1 MEDISMMTHAQQQPY
16 TLSSEKPLAVVASNI
31 NADGYELA
39 KQFAENGYDL
49 IVAAGNPSVVEE
61 AFDFKEYGVDAVSF
75 QLDLSTTEG
84 VEQLYRRIIATG
96 RPVEAM
102 VINTGISEDLT
113 NETVL
118 AKKVLKDMADRG
130 RGRILFAGS
139 DKDDDARPACEALQ
153 EEAQGTGVT
162 VTALRSGNS
171 EIYFLKKGYEEP
183 NLLH

>member
-1 MEDISMMTHAQQQPY
+1 MINQQTY
-16 TLSSEKPLAVVASNI
+16 LTSDKPLAVIASN
-31 NADGYELA
+31 NNTDGYELA

-61 AFDFKEYGVDAVSF
+61 AEDFKKLGVDAVSF
-75 QLDLSTTEG
+75 QLDLSTAEG

-113 NETVL
+113 NETGL
-118 AKKVLKDMADRG
+118 AKRILKDMADKG
-130 RGRILFAGS
+130 RGRILFAGQDS
-139 DKDDDARPACEALQ
+139 EDDADLACEALQ

-171 EIYFLKKGYEEP
+171 EIYFLKKGYEGST
-183 NLLH
+183 LLH

>member
-1 MEDISMMTHAQQQPY
+1 MMNVAQQQRPY
-16 TLSSEKPLAVVASNI
+16 LSSEKPLAVVASNT
-31 NADGYELA
+31 NSDGYELA
-39 KQFAENGYDL
+39 RQFAEHGYDL
-49 IVAAGNPSVVEE
+49 IVAAGNPSIVEE
-61 AFDFKEYGVDAVSF
+61 AFDFQEYGVEAVSF

-139 DKDDDARPACEALQ
+139 RKEDDATPACEALQ

-162 VTALRSGNS
+162 VTALRSGKT

-183 NLLH
+183 ILLH

>member
-1 MEDISMMTHAQQQPY
+1 MMTQQQTY
-16 TLSSEKPLAVVASNI
+16 LNSEKPLAVVASNT
-31 NADGYELA
+31 NSDGHELA

-49 IVAAGNPSVVEE
+49 IIAAINPSVVEE
-61 AFDFKEYGVDAVSF
+61 AEEFKGYGVDAVSF

-102 VINTGISEDLT
+102 VINTGITEDLT
-113 NETVL
+113 NETIL

-139 DKDDDARPACEALQ
+139 EDLEDAGPACESLQ

-183 NLLH
+183 TLLH

>member
-1 MEDISMMTHAQQQPY
+1 MMTQPQQRPY
-16 TLSSEKPLAVVASNI
+16 SVSSEKPLAVVASNT
-31 NADGYELA
+31 NSDGYELA

-61 AFDFKEYGVDAVSF
+61 AFDFQEYGVDAVSF

-102 VINTGISEDLT
+102 VINTGISENLT

-130 RGRILFAGS
+130 RGRILLAGS
-139 DKDDDARPACEALQ
+139 NNHKEDATPICEALQ

-162 VTALRSGNS
+162 VTALRSGKS

-183 NLLH
+183 TLLH

>member
-1 MEDISMMTHAQQQPY
+1 MMNQQQTTNY
-16 TLSSEKPLAVVASNI
+16 LSSEKPLAVVASNT
-31 NADGYELA
+31 NSDGSLLA
-39 KQFAENGYDL
+39 RQFAENGYDV

-61 AFDFKEYGVDAVSF
+61 AEDLKGYGVDAVSF
-75 QLDLSTTEG
+75 QLDLSTSEG

-102 VINTGISEDLT
+102 VINTGITEDLT
-113 NETVL
+113 NETIL

-130 RGRILFAGS
+130 RGKILFAAS
-139 DKDDDARPACEALQ
+139 DKDEDARPACEALK

-162 VTALRSGNS
+162 VMALRSGNS

-183 NLLH
+183 ALLH

>member
-1 MEDISMMTHAQQQPY
+1 MMNQQQPY
-16 TLSSEKPLAVVASNI
+16 LSSEKPLAVVASNT
-31 NADGYELA
+31 NTDGYALA

-49 IVAAGNPSVVEE
+49 IVAAINPSVVEE
-61 AFDFKEYGVDAVSF
+61 AEDFKRFGVDAVSF
-75 QLDLSTTEG
+75 QLDLSTAEG

-113 NETVL
+113 NETGL
-118 AKKVLKDMADRG
+118 AKRILKDMVDKG

-139 DKDDDARPACEALQ
+139 NSEEDADLACEALQ

-171 EIYFLKKGYEEP
+171 EIYFLKKGYETP
-183 NLLH
+183 TLLH

>member
-1 MEDISMMTHAQQQPY
+1 MMNQHQQQSY
-16 TLSSEKPLAVVASNI
+16 VSSEKPLAVVASNT
-31 NADGYELA
+31 NSDGYELA

-49 IVAAGNPSVVEE
+49 IVVAGNPSVVEE

-113 NETVL
+113 HETEL
-118 AKKVLKDMADRG
+118 AKKVLKDMTDRG

-139 DKDDDARPACEALQ
+139 DKDEDARPACEALQ
-153 EEAQGTGVT
+153 EEARGTGVT
-162 VTALRSGNS
+162 VTALRSGHS

-183 NLLH
+183 TLLH